1 MFYCSDNAQQMHIT
15 LSGLFLDESLVYF
28 QDSSLNIDRCKF
40 EGNKHGVQFLITT
53 RMVSNIHITNS
64 IFVNNSECI
73 SIVVNK
79 TMNLSEAV
87 QVVFTITHSSFH
99 GNAITDEGSCVSF
112 NESSANKHSV
122 SLNITLENVTFSHNK
137 FSMKGLIFWI

>member
-1 MFYCSDNAQQMHIT
+1 M
-15 LSGLFLDESLVYF
+15 VYN
-28 QDSSLNIDRCKF
+28 S
-40 EGNKHGVQFLITT
+40 T
-53 RMVSNIHITNS
+53 RKVSNIQITNS
-64 IFVNNSECI
+64 TFVNNSECI

-87 QVVFTITHSSFH
+87 QVVFTMTHSSFH

-137 FSMKGLIFWI
+137 FSMKGLIFLYIENANSDIHFQNVTFRSNNALSG